1 MSEPHVSVVLPVY
14 NRAELLRV
22 SAGSVLAQSFAD
34 LELIIVD
41 DGSSD
46 DVEKVVRSFADRR
59 VRYVRRETNGGVSA
73 ARNTGISLARGRYV
87 AFQDSDD
94 EWLLGKLQTQLEVL
108 GADEC
113 LLVGGVIRSSRKRA
127 LLQSLVSPGSPARYL
142 SFDEAVWN
150 RNSYTQSW
158 LLPRYMLE
166 QVGGFDERFRVWEDY
181 ELLIRLAAHFPVKA
195 FPAPL
200 VLSHKRSDGLTAD
213 GELFRISL
221 GMLME
226 KHGER
231 LAEKSPAVWG
241 RLNHSLGRMLIAGGE
256 FGAGRRHLRRAVQCS
271 PGELS
276 YWKSLAASTL
286 RSRRLSNYF
295 YKRSAMNSLHEI

>member
-1 MSEPHVSVVLPVY
+1 MSEPRVSVVLPVY

-46 DVEKVVRSFADRR
+46 DVEEVVRSLGDER
-59 VRYVRRETNGGVSA
+59 VRYVRREKNGGVSA
-73 ARNTGISLARGRYV
+73 ARNTGISLARGHYI

-94 EWLLGKLQTQLEVL
+94 EWLLDKLQTQLDVL
-108 GADEC
+108 GTDEC
-113 LLVGGVIRSSRKRA
+113 LLVGGVIRRSREGA
-127 LLQSLVSPGSPARYL
+127 LLQSLVPPDSPARYL
-142 SFDEAVWN
+142 SFEQTVWN

-158 LLPRYMLE
+158 VLPRYMLNR
-166 QVGGFDERFRVWEDY
+166 VGGFDERFRIWEDY
-181 ELLIRLAAHFPVKA
+181 ELLIRLAGNFRVKA

-200 VLSHKRSDGLTAD
+200 VVSHKRSDGLTAD

-231 LAEKSPAVWG
+231 LAESPALWG

-256 FGAGRRHLRRAVQCS
+256 FGAGRRHLRCAVQCS
-271 PGELS
+271 PGEFG
-276 YWKSLAASTL
+276 YWKSFAASFL
-286 RSRRLSNYF
+286 RSKRLSNYF